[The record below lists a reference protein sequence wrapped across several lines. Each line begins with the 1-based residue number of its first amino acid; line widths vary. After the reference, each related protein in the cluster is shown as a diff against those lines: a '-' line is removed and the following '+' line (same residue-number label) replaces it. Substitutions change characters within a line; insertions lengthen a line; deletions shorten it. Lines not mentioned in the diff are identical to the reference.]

1 MNEKYGVPRDINAK
15 VKIIGL
21 FMADIVFVGGSAVV
35 ALSIGTKIFP
45 TSQWPQLLAFIIL
58 TPLMCLYLVL
68 PTNGGKKN
76 WQSMYLFFRR
86 RRKRYI
92 SINYQRSK
100 KEEENHQWH

>member
-1 MNEKYGVPRDINAK
+1 MDEKYGVPRDIYAK

-21 FMADIVFVGGSAVV
+21 FMADIVFVGGSAVA
-35 ALSIGTKIFP
+35 ALSVGTKIFP
-45 TSQWPQLLAFIIL
+45 TSQWPQLIAFMLL

-76 WQSMYLFFRR
+76 WQSMFLFFRR

-92 SINYQRSK
+92 SLNYQRGVK
-100 KEEENHQWH
+100 R